1 MDILPLLFIL
11 VFLQSLALH
20 YEMLVSYTFMKLAT
34 VHFIIVGIILFI
46 NKLLLFPTIQK
57 LDRL

>member
-20 YEMLVSYTFMKLAT
+20 YEMLVSYTFMKHAT